1 MLNKDKEEKKAYRRF
16 VIPSLVI
23 FLFVMAFPIILS
35 FVLSLSNFSGG
46 KMFGG
51 SRWKITGL
59 QNYSYLFSDSYFWN
73 ALLNNIYLVL
83 ISVFGQLPLG
93 MILAYLIYRKTVKGG
108 EFWQGI
114 LYVPSVISV
123 IVIGIMW
130 NLIFSPY
137 GPVSQIINDI
147 NTSSFTKE
155 VMAVLNGH
163 LDLNGS
169 LVVNSSLIKDLININ
184 AQSAALLGNDPA
196 NVLATFLK
204 TLGTENLKETGVLL
218 TNLLCPKWSASFL
231 NERGVSMLPILF
243 VTLWCWTGMYLILF
257 LANMQK
263 IDPQTLDSAQI
274 DGAKESTILRHI
286 ILPELSGVIMNSAIL
301 CISGSLSTFDLIYAM
316 TGGGPARI
324 TQVLSI
330 YMYEKAFTGTPNY
343 PLSNAISIMMV
354 VFSLILIGITK
365 AVQKKL
371 EGNR

>member
-1 MLNKDKEEKKAYRRF
+1 MLNKEKEEKKAYRYF
-16 VIPSLVI
+16 VIPSFVI
-23 FLFVMAFPIILS
+23 FIFVMAFPILLS
-35 FVLSLSNFSGG
+35 LILSLSNFSGG

-51 SRWKITGL
+51 SSWKITGF
-59 QNYSYLFSDSYFWN
+59 QNYKYLFADSYFWN

-93 MILAYLIYRKTVKGG
+93 MVLAYLIYRKTVKGG
-108 EFWQGI
+108 EFWQGV

-130 NLIFSPY
+130 NLIFYPY
-137 GPVSQIINDI
+137 GPVSQIINNI
-147 NTSSFTKE
+147 NSSGFTKE
-155 VMAVLNGH
+155 IIAILNNH
-163 LDLNGS
+163 LDANG
-169 LVVNSSLIKDLININ
+169 LLIVNSSLIKDLININ
-184 AQSAALLGNDPA
+184 PQAAALLGDPTS
-196 NVLATFLK
+196 VLTTFFKAPGTDNIEELS
-204 TLGTENLKETGVLL
+204 TLLC
-218 TNLLCPKWSASFL
+218 NLLCPKWSASFL
-231 NERGVSMLPILF
+231 NEKGVSMLPILF

-263 IDPQTLDSAQI
+263 IDPQTLESAQI

-286 ILPELSGVIMNSAIL
+286 ILPELSGVIINSAIL

-354 VFSLILIGITK
+354 VFSLILIQITK
-365 AVQKKL
+365 SVQKKV
-371 EGNR
+371 EERR

>member
-1 MLNKDKEEKKAYRRF
+1 MLNKEKEEKKAYRRF

-23 FLFVMAFPIILS
+23 FIFVMAFPIILS
-35 FVLSLSNFSGG
+35 FILSLSNFSGG

-137 GPVSQIINDI
+137 GPVSQIINNI
-147 NTSSFTKE
+147 NTTAFTKE

-163 LDLNGS
+163 LDFNGA
-169 LVVNSSLIKDLININ
+169 LVVNSSLIKDLVNIN
-184 AQSAALLGNDPA
+184 AQAASLLGDPVS
-196 NVLATFLK
+196 VLTTFLK
-204 TLGTENLKETGVLL
+204 TSATGDLEETTRLL

-231 NERGVSMLPILF
+231 NEKGVAMLPILF

-286 ILPELSGVIMNSAIL
+286 ILPELSGVILNSAIL
-301 CISGSLSTFDLIYAM
+301 CIAGSLSTFDLIYAM

-354 VFSLILIGITK
+354 IFSLVLIGITK
-365 AVQKKL
+365 AVQKRL
-371 EGNR
+371 EGDR